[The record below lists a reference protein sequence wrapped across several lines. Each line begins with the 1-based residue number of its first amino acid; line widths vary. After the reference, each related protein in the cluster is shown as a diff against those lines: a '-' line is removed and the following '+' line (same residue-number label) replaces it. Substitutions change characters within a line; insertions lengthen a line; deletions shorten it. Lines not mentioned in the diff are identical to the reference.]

1 MVSFEQ
7 DFHII
12 KIYSNT
18 IRIQFFFKFKLMS
31 KYHNLSLE
39 EKKFL
44 FNPPYK
50 DDNVKISEIDL
61 SFLKRTQKLYD
72 FLEKFIL
79 DNGGDGE
86 PGNPLWFSTPH
97 DNLKIGDTK
106 HLISMIS
113 NYEHEIKYE
122 SSKKV
127 FINNKLD
134 WSGNIHDK
142 INYDTFFAKDRTYD
156 EDVKWISSE
165 RVGLHGRKLISNPKS
180 TICIT
185 LDRSDLCLMNFRI
198 TIIKPIQERKGW
210 FSFFKKNWCQILE
223 LCPFFDNYLS
233 FVKDSPEKYHL
244 LKDFYEQP
252 LDFWKFM
259 ENKNYNNCILD
270 GGEDGLES
278 KDIEILKDLYK
289 KLDKCIDDVY
299 NDSIVKPKL
308 EKKKEKKS
316 VQTKIKKIILDDLDK
331 NRNGELDVI
340 EGDNLLID
348 LLEKNESEIIKFDH
362 NMIKDIMKLNDFLNT
377 KRQNL
382 EKIFELLKTIETNT
396 EMDNLLETLKLS
408 IDNYQSLLFH
418 SLNMIVSVKEKKLS
432 TYYEIRMCFDKLNVF
447 NSNWEN
453 EVSEKLNQLDLKLN
467 LVIISLNNIN
477 SSILSLEN
485 TIKTGLDKLTY
496 TTKSSFKSL
505 KSSLVGELKSIRSG
519 VGLNNL
525 LTGINTYQLYTL
537 NKNTKSLRS

>member
-1 MVSFEQ
+1 
-7 DFHII
+7 
-12 KIYSNT
+12 
-18 IRIQFFFKFKLMS
+18 MS
-31 KYHNLSLE
+31 KYHKLSLE

-44 FNPPYK
+44 FNPPCK
-50 DDNVKISEIDL
+50 DDNVKISEIHL

-79 DNGGDGE
+79 DNGGDGKLGD
-86 PGNPLWFSTPH
+86 PRWLSTTH

-106 HLISMIS
+106 PLISMIS
-113 NYEHEIKYE
+113 NYEDEIKYE

-127 FINNKLD
+127 FINNKLK
-134 WSGNIHDK
+134 WSGNEYDP

-156 EDVKWISSE
+156 KDVKWIKWKSVRDNPTFSE
-165 RVGLHGRKLISNPKS
+165 KDFSKS
-180 TICIT
+180 TICII

-198 TIIKPIQERKGW
+198 TIIKPIREEKGW
-210 FSFFKKNWCQILE
+210 FFKENWCQILE
-223 LCPFFDNYLS
+223 LSPFLDNYLS
-233 FVKDSPEKYHL
+233 FKNDLSERNSF
-244 LKDFYEQP
+244 LKDFSEQP

-259 ENKNYNNCILD
+259 ENKNYNNCILE

-316 VQTKIKKIILDDLDK
+316 VQTKIKKIISDDLDK

-362 NMIKDIMKLNDFLNT
+362 NIIKDIMKLNDFLNT

-485 TIKTGLDKLTY
+485 TIKTGLDNLTY

-525 LTGINTYQLYTL
+525 LTGINTYQQYTL
-537 NKNTKSLRS
+537 NKNTKSLRT